1 MSTAGVAVPGTRE
14 RLLSAAVELIEDGGY
29 GAATVIAIADR
40 AGVAAGTLYRH
51 FASKEELFVE
61 VFRTVCA
68 REERAI
74 RAAGEPNGPDG
85 AGGWLQAVLATFAR
99 RALRNPRLAWALI
112 AEPVDPAVDA
122 ERLAYRA
129 RYASVIAKGLRAGIA
144 SGELP
149 AQDVELTAA
158 ALVGGCGEAL
168 VGPLSPLAPRESAP
182 PPEEIVAA
190 LRTFVARAIGA
201 VVA

>member
-1 MSTAGVAVPGTRE
+1 MTTTSSAAGTRE
-14 RLLSAAVELIEDGGY
+14 RLLRGAVDLIEDGGY
-29 GAATVIAIADR
+29 GAASVIAIAER

-61 VFRTVCA
+61 VFRSVCSH
-68 REERAI
+68 EEAAM
-74 RAAGEPNGPDG
+74 RAAGVAAADGPGG
-85 AGGWLQAVLATFAR
+85 AAEWLETVLATFAR

-129 RYASVIAKGLRAGIA
+129 RYAAVIAEGLRSGIA

-149 AQDVELTAA
+149 SQNVELTAA

-168 VGPLSPLAPRESAP
+168 VGPLSPLAPGDRRP
-182 PPEEIVAA
+182 DEIVTA
-190 LRTFVARAIGA
+190 LRTFVRRAIGA
-201 VVA
+201 GER